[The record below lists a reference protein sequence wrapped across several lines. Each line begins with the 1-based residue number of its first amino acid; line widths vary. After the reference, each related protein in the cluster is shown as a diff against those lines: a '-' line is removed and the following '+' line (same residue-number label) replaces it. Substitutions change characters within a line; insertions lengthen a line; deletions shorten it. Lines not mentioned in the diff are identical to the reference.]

1 MKYAVQ
7 TDKKPVYHD
16 YTKAKVYGFAV
27 LAVLL
32 VGIAVFASFLCPYDP
47 NGQNYAAALQPP
59 SAVHVLGTDRY
70 GRDMLSRVIMG
81 TQASVLSAGIVV
93 AAAAVIG
100 TSIGAHG
107 AYFGGMTDTII
118 MRLADVCL
126 AFPSLV
132 FALAVTAVFHGG
144 IETAMLA
151 LLVIGWPKYARLARS
166 QTLMLKEQPFM
177 AAAQLAGT
185 SPQYMMLRHI
195 LPNIGS
201 TIMTTAVLDI
211 GTVMME
217 LAALSFLGLGAKP
230 PLAEWGSMMNVG
242 RSMLQTYPWVVFAP
256 GAAIF
261 IAVSIFNL
269 LGDSLRDY
277 WDTRRKGSI

>member
-1 MKYAVQ
+1 MKDIVPIH
-7 TDKKPVYHD
+7 KKTVYHD
-16 YTKAKVYGFAV
+16 YTKEKVYGFAA
-27 LAVLL
+27 LAVLI

-47 NGQNYAAALQPP
+47 NGQDYAAALQPP
-59 SAVHVLGTDRY
+59 SMAHLLGTDRY
-70 GRDMLSRVIMG
+70 GRDMLSRVVMG

-93 AAAAVIG
+93 MAEAVMG
-100 TSIGAHG
+100 TSIGAHC
-107 AYFGGMTDTII
+107 AYFGGRTDVLV
-118 MRLADVCL
+118 MRLADMCL
-126 AFPSLV
+126 AFPALV
-132 FALAVTAVFHGG
+132 FALAVTAVLHGG

-185 SPQYMMLRHI
+185 SPKQMMIRHI
-195 LPNIGS
+195 LPNISS
-201 TIMTTAVLDI
+201 TIITTAALDI

-261 IAVSIFNL
+261 MAVSVFNL

-277 WDTRRKGSI
+277 WDIRKKGSK

>member
-1 MKYAVQ
+1 MKYTVRACK
-7 TDKKPVYHD
+7 TPMHHD
-16 YTKAKVYGFAV
+16 DTKEKVYGLAV
-27 LAVLL
+27 LALL
-32 VGIAVFASFLCPYDP
+32 VVGIAVLAPFLCPYDP
-47 NGQNYAAALQPP
+47 NGQEYAVALQPP
-59 SAVHVLGTDRY
+59 SMAHLLGTDRY

-93 AAAAVIG
+93 AAEAAIG
-100 TSIGAHG
+100 TSIGAHC
-107 AYFGGMTDTII
+107 AYFGGRMDTFV
-118 MRLADVCL
+118 MRLADMCL
-126 AFPSLV
+126 AFPALV
-132 FALAVTAVFHGG
+132 FALAVTAVLHGG

-166 QTLMLKEQPFM
+166 QTLMLNEKQFM

-185 SPQYMMLRHI
+185 SPKQLMLRHI
-195 LPNIGS
+195 LPNISS
-201 TIMTTAVLDI
+201 TILTTAALDI

-261 IAVSIFNL
+261 MAVSIFNL
-269 LGDSLRDY
+269 LGDALRDY
-277 WDTRRKGSI
+277 WDTRKKGRK

>member
-1 MKYAVQ
+1 MKQ
-7 TDKKPVYHD
+7 DIPIRKKPVHHD
-16 YTKAKVYGFAV
+16 YTKEKVYGFAV
-27 LAVLL
+27 LAVL
-32 VGIAVFASFLCPYDP
+32 VIGIAVFASFLCPYDP
-47 NGQNYAAALQPP
+47 NGQEYAAALQPP
-59 SAVHVLGTDRY
+59 STVHLLGTDRY

-81 TQASVLSAGIVV
+81 AQASVLSAGIVV
-93 AAAAVIG
+93 AAEAVIG
-100 TSIGAHG
+100 TSIGAHC
-107 AYFGGMTDTII
+107 AYFGGTMDTFV
-118 MRLADVCL
+118 MRVADMCL
-126 AFPSLV
+126 AFPALV
-132 FALAVTAVFHGG
+132 FALAVTAVLHGG

-166 QTLMLKEQPFM
+166 QTLMLKEKPFM

-185 SPQYMMLRHI
+185 SPKQMMIRHI
-195 LPNIGS
+195 LPNISS
-201 TIMTTAVLDI
+201 TIMTTAALDM

-256 GAAIF
+256 GMAIF
-261 IAVSIFNL
+261 ITVSIFNL

-277 WDTRRKGSI
+277 WDTRKKGSI